1 MISKVENT
9 IELVKNSPASLFTK
23 EDVIK
28 LLSEVSDVPADDV
41 DVEVND
47 RATITEDQMNELID
61 AVNFELGMM
70 DSDDLVDLDSAKFE
84 LNGDVISVTDIDI
97 DTSSVENLVED
108 TIRSWFDS
116 NVL

>member
-28 LLSEVSDVPADDV
+28 LLNEVSYVPAGDV
-41 DVEVND
+41 VNNK
-47 RATITEDQMNELID
+47 AKITEEQVNELID
-61 AVNFELGMM
+61 AVRFDLGMGLDSEDMVDYDSARFEL
-70 DSDDLVDLDSAKFE
+70 D
-84 LNGDVISVTDIDI
+84 GDTISVTSIDVNT
-97 DTSSVENLVED
+97 DSVEDIAED
-108 TIRSWFDS
+108 AIRKWFDN